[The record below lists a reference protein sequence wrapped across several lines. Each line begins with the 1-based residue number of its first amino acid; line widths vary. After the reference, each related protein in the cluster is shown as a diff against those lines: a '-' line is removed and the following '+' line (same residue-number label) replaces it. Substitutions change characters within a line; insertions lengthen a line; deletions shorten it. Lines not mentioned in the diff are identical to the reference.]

1 MNRNANK
8 RTFWLTLTTVN
19 VLALLY
25 PITTLIES
33 DSGGGQFVA
42 AFVVI
47 GILFLLALVDA
58 IAVTIAYS
66 SEF

>member
-1 MNRNANK
+1 MKRNESK
-8 RTFWLTLTTVN
+8 RTFWLTLTTIN

-25 PITTLIES
+25 PTITLIRS
-33 DSGGGQFVA
+33 DGGGGQFVA

-47 GILFLLALVDA
+47 GVFFLLALFDA